1 LNEVHTADLLHKG
14 KPISVCLSLGLSLS
28 KGLSLYSIGL
38 SNRERLGQSK
48 LVKVVKVSY
57 YVKLL
62 DLHRSNPFGVNP
74 LPTID
79 STNLPESW
87 SDPLLVLADV
97 LLIHLRLAKDG
108 HDSALIYTKARD
120 IHYAGVV
127 FLQMLMGCDVAERF
141 PDAQAALVSCE
152 SLSGATSSAYTSQP

>member
-1 LNEVHTADLLHKG
+1 M
-14 KPISVCLSLGLSLS
+14 S
-28 KGLSLYSIGL
+28 KGLSLHSIGL
-38 SNRERLGQSK
+38 SSRERLGQSK
-48 LVKVVKVSY
+48 LIKLVKVSY

-79 STNLPESW
+79 SVNIPGSW
-87 SDPLLVLADV
+87 LDPFSVLADT
-97 LLIHLRLAKDG
+97 LPIHLRLAKDS

-127 FLQMLMGCDVAERF
+127 FLQMLMGRNVVERF
-141 PDAQAALVSCE
+141 PDVQAALVSCGY
-152 SLSGATSSAYTSQP
+152 LSDATNSAYNSQP

>member
-1 LNEVHTADLLHKG
+1 M
-14 KPISVCLSLGLSLS
+14 SLY
-28 KGLSLYSIGL
+28 KGLSLHSIGL
-38 SNRERLGQSK
+38 SSRERLGQSK
-48 LVKVVKVSY
+48 LVKLVKVSY

-74 LPTID
+74 VPTID

-87 SDPLLVLADV
+87 SDPYLVLAET
-97 LLIHLRLAKDG
+97 LPIHFRLAKDS

-127 FLQMLMGCDVAERF
+127 FLQMLMGRDVVERF

-152 SLSGATSSAYTSQP
+152 PLSDATNSAYTPQP